1 MSSPTSSGGKRGT
14 YFGNLPNPLA
24 KKLKTD
30 SNSDDERSARDR
42 CRMISDDDAEE
53 IIDAIV
59 DPQHILTEEDW
70 EKVMYL
76 AIHRPTDF
84 GSSAKPTWYLR
95 RYDENKIGPD
105 FWYGTLFHFVVV
117 QNPPLDVVKQ
127 ILTSEN
133 AGTYPQKYLTKRV
146 DTAHR
151 LDVFRFPFRNGDT
164 TYVNPHI
171 QSPDRRNVVSTIAEV
186 SMSSCPLALA
196 IWTGASLDVV
206 KYLADVTG
214 KIDVDKM
221 GQQLLSSVRSLS
233 LPTLKAI
240 LERHPDCVR
249 ARVKDSL
256 REEQSFL
263 TYSAWRR
270 NRNAVDEDKLDLILM
285 ATAAGTIDASQ
296 AKKKNYLRP
305 HSFIFHLL
313 DIRRGALNDY
323 ETTEFCYH
331 LDRYANICP
340 EEFKLR
346 DNAGDLPLHILI
358 ANSHGFPRVSRQTQA
373 FRLLL
378 EKIIALCPDA
388 ATVRN
393 KADQT
398 PLDLAAALASPFY
411 DTVLAHSSTDV
422 VNAPCPSTNL
432 LPFQSAACGYI
443 SEKLTP
449 KTKEKIISSSP
460 KDQLLR
466 TEIGFE
472 LLRKAPNAVDPRRL
486 GFDTSYLDNKLV
498 REVHFDELKLKQYA
512 VKLQRK
518 KQRLEKLNKLG
529 DGEGPGIS

>member
-151 LDVFRFPFRNGDT
+151 LDVFRFPFRNGDAE
-164 TYVNPHI
+164 YVNPRTQYSFRH
-171 QSPDRRNVVSTIAEV
+171 NTI
-186 SMSSCPLALA
+186 SMSNCPLVLA
-196 IWTGASLDVV
+196 IFTGASLDVV
-206 KYLADVTG
+206 KYLADVTA

-221 GQQLLSSVRSLS
+221 GQQLLSSVRVS

-240 LERHPDCVR
+240 LEQHPDCAR
-249 ARVKDSL
+249 AKVKDSL
-256 REEQSFL
+256 KEEQSFL
-263 TYSAWRR
+263 TYSAWPG

-313 DIRRGALNDY
+313 DIRKSNLNEY
-323 ETTEFCYH
+323 ETTELRYH
-331 LDRYANICP
+331 LDRYADICP
-340 EEFKLR
+340 EEFKLC

-466 TEIGFE
+466 TEICFE

-498 REVHFDELKLKQYA
+498 REVHFDELKLKQLT

-529 DGEGPGIS
+529 DGEGPGFS